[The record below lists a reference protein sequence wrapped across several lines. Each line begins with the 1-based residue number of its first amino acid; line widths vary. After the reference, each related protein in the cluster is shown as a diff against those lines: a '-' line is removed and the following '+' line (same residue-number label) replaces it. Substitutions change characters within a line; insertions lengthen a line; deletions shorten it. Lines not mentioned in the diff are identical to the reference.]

1 VRVLGGTQF
10 SCPESITG
18 YTMDNGLTVVAE
30 PIPHVRSV
38 AVGFWILAGSRD
50 EQPHEQGISHL
61 LEHLL
66 FKGTEKRSARQIAE
80 TMDQVGGQL
89 NAFTTKEYTCYYAR
103 ILDEHLPVALDVLG
117 DMIRNPMCREE
128 DIEREKGVILEE
140 IGMYEDA
147 PDELVHD
154 LFVQAVW
161 KNHPLGRSV
170 LGTEETVSA
179 LSHRDILRH
188 MAARYAPDNSVMAVA
203 GSFDPAQLTDLLAGA
218 FGSWSARA
226 ARGPEGAPVADVATD
241 LRSKDT
247 ELVHLCLGGVGLP
260 LEAPGSYALNLL
272 ANVLGGG
279 PSSRLFQE
287 VREERG
293 LAYSVFSYASAF
305 RDSGLFVLY
314 CGAGRERIGTAAG
327 VIGAELRRIG
337 REGVS
342 QAELGRAKEQM
353 KSNLTMALEST
364 GARMNRLGRSQL
376 LLGRVV
382 PIDELL
388 HRIQAV
394 TVEEVL
400 GLAARFSDPDKL
412 SLVAI
417 GPQLDEL
424 DLRSTFHG

>member
-1 VRVLGGTQF
+1 LGGF
-10 SCPESITG
+10 RLDCPESIDG
-18 YTMDNGLTVVAE
+18 YVMDNGLTVVAE

-50 EQPHEQGISHL
+50 EQQSEQGISHF

-66 FKGTEKRSARQIAE
+66 FKGTDRRSARQIAE

-103 ILDEHLPVALDVLG
+103 VLDEHLDVAIDVLG
-117 DMIRNPMCREE
+117 DMIRNPTCRAG
-128 DIEREKGVILEE
+128 DIEREKSVILEE

-154 LFVQAVW
+154 LFAQSIW
-161 KNHPLGRSV
+161 REHPLGRSV
-170 LGTEETVSA
+170 LGTGETIA
-179 LSHRDILRH
+179 RLQREDILRH
-188 MAARYAPDNSVMAVA
+188 MAARYTPDNSVMAVA
-203 GSFDPAQLTDLLAGA
+203 GSFNPPRLRELLSDAFCSWGA
-218 FGSWSARA
+218 TSTRP
-226 ARGPEGAPVADVATD
+226 PETPPVAEVATTM
-241 LRSKDT
+241 RSKDT
-247 ELVHLCLGGVGLP
+247 ELVHMCLGGVGLA
-260 LEAPGSYALNLL
+260 LEAPGSYSLNLL
-272 ANVLGGG
+272 ANILGGG

-314 CGAGRERIGTAAG
+314 CGAGKERIRTAAG
-327 VIGAELRRIG
+327 VIGAELRRVG

-342 QAELGRAKEQM
+342 HAELARAKEQM

-376 LLGRVV
+376 LLRRV
-382 PIDELL
+382 ISLDEMLN
-388 HRIQAV
+388 RIQAV
-394 TVEEVL
+394 TVDDVRE
-400 GLAARFSDPDKL
+400 LAAGFSDLRNL

-417 GPQLDEL
+417 GPDLQNL
-424 DLRSTFHG
+424 DLRSSLLE